1 MKRKTVILIGAL
13 ALTLAGCSKDAVVD
27 STAETLEITESTEQV
42 SEMES
47 LELTSEVES
56 SEQAITKEPESEIAF
71 PEGETVRTIY
81 SYSTRDH
88 IDVESEESLKTSI
101 IREVSNEQE
110 EERFLAD
117 YRKMHQ
123 IEGDGEEL
131 SQNGYSKVICYEE
144 SAEGVAH
151 FLIHD
156 PLKNKGEY
164 PKDIICF
171 EVNLDALEKEG
182 YLSYETDQK
191 DRKIHE
197 SVYDA
202 QKELVHSVSYQY
214 EENTP
219 FPIVSEI
226 SGAGGMSDLF
236 ALNADTLE
244 YGADGRIVGYKG
256 HPHQWILELDDDDD
270 TLCHGTCEYD
280 EAGRL
285 SRMKEDAQTV
295 DDEYIEEPGHLDIL
309 YGDNGKISKVE
320 YSYTSVYGM
329 HGTWNGSGTVLYD
342 TLGRPAYRYYY
353 VTHGGHYGWFLY
365 HGEEQNPYAYI
376 EVCSMPYSGSEEE
389 PESWGVD
396 VALNFWY

>member
-1 MKRKTVILIGAL
+1 MKRKTVVLIGAL

-27 STAETLEITESTEQV
+27 SATETSEIVESTEQV
-42 SEMES
+42 SETES

-56 SEQAITKEPESEIAF
+56 SEQAAMKETETEIAF

-81 SYSTRDH
+81 AYSTRDY

-117 YRKMHQ
+117 YRKAHQ

-131 SQNGYSKVICYEE
+131 SQNGYSKVICYEK

-156 PLKNKGEY
+156 PLKNEEEY

-171 EVNLDALEKEG
+171 EVNLGALEKEG

-202 QKELVHSVSYQY
+202 QKELVHSVFCQY
-214 EENTP
+214 EENIP

-226 SGAGGMSDLF
+226 SGDGGMSDLF

-256 HPHQWILELDDDDD
+256 HPHQWMLELDDDD

-285 SRMKEDAQTV
+285 RRMKEDAQTV
-295 DDEYIEEPGHLDIL
+295 DDEYYEEPGHLDIS
-309 YGDNGKISKVE
+309 YGDNGKISKVA
-320 YSYTSVYGM
+320 YGYTHM
-329 HGTWNGSGTVLYD
+329 LHATWNSSGTVLYD
-342 TLGRPAYRYYY
+342 ELGRPTYRYYY

-365 HGEEQNPYAYI
+365 QGEEQNPYAYI

-396 VALNFWY
+396 VALTFWS